1 MTADEAS
8 TCFSLQ
14 TKYGDKRGKNGTSM
28 DIWSPIVSNVCALT
42 VYELRCGTSASFPS
56 LMFILLPQRSGLPHF
71 IRFFWWYVSVWPH
84 SLGSHLSPKIWLSS
98 CFQAWAYLFCVC
110 PYHFPYAL
118 PHRHC
123 HPAWS
128 SHRHPQGGGGLPA
141 GGLWSSCCSASP
153 TRQGH
158 CRSSSAES
166 PGEGPGAGS
175 PPRTSLGGMA
185 TREQS
190 AASHWTEEPQG
201 LFHIRKKGVFWGVLL
216 DLNLLQGFILK
227 HRSQPQVL
235 RGQWMQGF
243 FFVCF
248 FLLLLL
254 LFSCTSHSN
263 GRALF
268 QHL

>member
-1 MTADEAS
+1 MAQVWTYEARLYWLFVHLLYMS
-8 TCFSLQ
+8 SGIVLPLAFQALCLFYYPRALASL
-14 TKYGDKRGKNGTSM
+14 RLFNLS
-28 DIWSPIVSNVCALT
+28 
-42 VYELRCGTSASFPS
+42 
-56 LMFILLPQRSGLPHF
+56 
-71 IRFFWWYVSVWPH
+71 WWCVNVWPH

-98 CFQAWAYLFCVC
+98 YFYFGFSLSFCVC

-153 TRQGH
+153 IRQGH

-190 AASHWTEEPQG
+190 AASHWTEELQDA
-201 LFHIRKKGVFWGVLL
+201 RKV
-216 DLNLLQGFILK
+216 NFI
-227 HRSQPQVL
+227 
-235 RGQWMQGF
+235 
-243 FFVCF
+243 
-248 FLLLLL
+248 
-254 LFSCTSHSN
+254 
-263 GRALF
+263 
-268 QHL
+268 